1 MCAEA
6 LQMVQQLFRSR
17 GQRTYFDA
25 VKQPVEEAC
34 GRRFTVRDPPQAQA
48 ANPTKQQGTLP
59 SPAAAGNITGTN
71 PDPYLDTAGKREQS
85 IVRITR

>member
-1 MCAEA
+1 MQSRWRLHQTPCVAAALKFAGSLAEA

-34 GRRFTVRDPPQAQA
+34 GRRFTVRNPPI
-48 ANPTKQQGTLP
+48 G
-59 SPAAAGNITGTN
+59 PACH
-71 PDPYLDTAGKREQS
+71 PDQLAKSSCHDEQL
-85 IVRITR
+85 